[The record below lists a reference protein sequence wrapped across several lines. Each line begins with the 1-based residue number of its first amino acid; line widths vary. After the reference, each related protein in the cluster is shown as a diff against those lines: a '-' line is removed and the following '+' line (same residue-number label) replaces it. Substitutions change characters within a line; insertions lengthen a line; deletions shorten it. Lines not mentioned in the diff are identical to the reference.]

1 MKPDKDK
8 TQKLCLRQQT
18 QICGVNILYWK
29 IWQGSVLI
37 FVSMTFRLIPEV
49 GCGQNPTKPCK
60 YWKFWQYP
68 MLKIL
73 RKIEFQRHKI
83 NYALYGNLNANSFA
97 YKVKDPVLLRGLK

>member
-1 MKPDKDK
+1 MKPDKEK

-49 GCGQNPTKPCK
+49 GCGQKTPRSLVNTGNIGN
-60 YWKFWQYP
+60 
-68 MLKIL
+68 IL
-73 RKIEFQRHKI
+73 C
-83 NYALYGNLNANSFA
+83 
-97 YKVKDPVLLRGLK
+97 